1 MVSLLSNEIY
11 PNSPPLDSRSI
22 DLRRLVV
29 GALDGG
35 GRGHLGSSLSLIE
48 ILRVLYDD
56 VVRHEPQEPS
66 WEGRDR
72 CILSKGHGCLAL
84 YAVLA
89 AHGYFSRDE
98 MQTFCHFAS
107 RLGGHP
113 ERGKIPGV
121 EASTG
126 ALGHGLSIGVGM
138 AIAAWI
144 KRRDTRV
151 FVIMGDGEINE
162 GSVWEAAMAA
172 AKHRLSNLTAII
184 DYNKLQSYG
193 RTSDVLDVEPLADKW
208 RAFGFATAECD
219 GHDVS
224 ALRDLLRRPLA
235 DDRPTIIIAHTVK
248 GKGVA
253 FAENEPEWHHK
264 SRLSGDQIAAM
275 YAAFMEAAD
284 A

>member
-1 MVSLLSNEIY
+1 M
-11 PNSPPLDSRSI
+11 

-56 VVRHEPQEPS
+56 VVRHDPQEPS

-89 AHGYFSRDE
+89 AHGYFSRNE
-98 MQTFCHFAS
+98 MRTFCHFAS
-107 RLGGHP
+107 LLGGHP

-151 FVIMGDGEINE
+151 FVVMGDGEINE

-172 AKHRLSNLTAII
+172 TKHRLSNLTAIV

-193 RTSDVLDVEPLADKW
+193 RTSDVLDLEPLADKW

-224 ALRDLLRRPLA
+224 ALRDLLRKPLA

-264 SRLSGDQIAAM
+264 SRVSADQITAM
-275 YAAFMEAAD
+275 YAAFLEETD